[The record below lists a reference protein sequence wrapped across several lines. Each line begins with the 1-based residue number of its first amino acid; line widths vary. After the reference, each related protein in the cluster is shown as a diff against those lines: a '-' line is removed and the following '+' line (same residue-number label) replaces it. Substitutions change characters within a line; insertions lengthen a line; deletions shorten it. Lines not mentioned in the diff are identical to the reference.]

1 MNKSSFFFSALLI
14 SVAWFSGLLMQGM
27 ELNLMFQFP
36 DEIWGK
42 IVPADYWGKKQKL
55 FSSDSV
61 SAVYYNIK
69 NLRLLRLTCKTLNN
83 LLTFKRIG
91 NICTNYDK
99 KRKNETFD
107 YLSDQVYGRSFY
119 SFDKYVASL
128 ILFCAEVDEKNKR
141 GALLLKDA
149 VWSNNKQF
157 VEILFQNKVSPNI
170 RNDEHVPLF
179 MFAQTVEMAEMF
191 LKYGG
196 NMNAIDPVINCNVL
210 SVVLYPKYPFELMK
224 FYLKNGVDTE
234 FLNKNTNA
242 CLLHQLV
249 DQCFR
254 KMNWFWPDCG
264 APDENDL
271 FYCSGNYPFYY
282 AAANQKGNYKINNFL
297 QKGKLLL
304 EAMSQKTINRL
315 NKNGETA
322 IGIAQKYL
330 EQTMKKRPSLDN
342 FLLECKLFQY
352 NWPEGSSGKNFFSA
366 LKEKY
371 DKDQDAKSF
380 LQASKIYFIQ
390 QRLFDHH
397 PAAYAISRE
406 TGEYERAEVL
416 GRLIDLYREYGCL
429 TAQELEQK
437 RLEPEQK
444 KLKRKRFHERMFVAN
459 ILFFLVYGIK
469 IVSIVPLVAYL
480 MYML

>member
-42 IVPADYWGKKQKL
+42 IVPADYWGKKQRE
-55 FSSDSV
+55 FSQDSV
-61 SAVYYNIK
+61 FAVYYNIK
-69 NLRLLRLTCKTLNN
+69 NFRLLRLTCKTLNN

-141 GALLLKDA
+141 GALLLRDA
-149 VWSNNKQF
+149 VRSNNKQF

-191 LKYGG
+191 FKYGG
-196 NMNAIDPVINCNVL
+196 NVNAIDPVINCNVL
-210 SVVLYPKYPFELMK
+210 SVILYPKYSLKLMK
-224 FYLKNGVDTE
+224 FYLKNRVDTE

-254 KMNWFWPDCG
+254 KMNWFWPNCG

-282 AAANQKGNYKINNFL
+282 AAASQKINYKINNFL

-322 IGIAQKYL
+322 IDIAQKYL
-330 EQTMKKRPSLDN
+330 EQKG
-342 FLLECKLFQY
+342 LF
-352 NWPEGSSGKNFFSA
+352 N
-366 LKEKY
+366 
-371 DKDQDAKSF
+371 
-380 LQASKIYFIQ
+380 
-390 QRLFDHH
+390 HH
-397 PAAYAISRE
+397 AAAYAISRE

-429 TAQELEQK
+429 TAKELEQK

-469 IVSIVPLVAYL
+469 IVSIVPLVACL